1 MLKHEFFLKSLEM
14 NLLFYRRTSLCTP
27 SRLSKEFS
35 GGAIEKGI
43 KGKELHRR
51 RRFHGGDIDWG
62 SVLDTIKG
70 GLEKAGEPF
79 QATTGVNPATLGYQL
94 GHDVIGPAL
103 DRAGL
108 LGSGII
114 PRKSNYIEGCA
125 IDGGI
130 SQAYANGEVDTA
142 IQPLE
147 KGGSIVSPGGGTG
160 LTVHGKRFSSQKDK
174 RAYLRSLRRK

>member
-1 MLKHEFFLKSLEM
+1 MD
-14 NLLFYRRTSLCTP
+14 R
-27 SRLSKEFS
+27 
-35 GGAIEKGI
+35 
-43 KGKELHRR
+43 
-51 RRFHGGDIDWG
+51 
-62 SVLDTIKG
+62 IKG

-94 GHDVIGPAL
+94 GRDVIGPAL

-114 PRKSNYIEGCA
+114 PRKSNYIV
-125 IDGGI
+125 GGI
-130 SQAYANGEVDTA
+130 PQAYDNGVVDTA

-147 KGGSIVSPGGGTG
+147 KGGSVVSPGGGTG